1 MDQESVKA
9 LPEVK
14 KILESAQKPT
24 NGSDIGAIFMMEGAG
39 SATIYCTAWSAS
51 INPEDLLT
59 ANNL

>member
-1 MDQESVKA
+1 
-9 LPEVK
+9 VK